1 MRRGAPAVLALAA
14 FACGRE
20 ESGADVAI
28 QALFAA
34 PASAQCIQ
42 IVATGAKRTVTASF
56 DVATGLSTQ
65 MLSLQGAPAGTVLFS
80 GNAFAVGCG
89 LIAATAQPTWVAD
102 SVVQSLTAGMTATFT
117 MIFRPN
123 GEATVGAD
131 FQDDA
136 YTAATIAGSGS
147 AGNVDGVGTAAQFNS
162 PFGVAIGSGVAYV
175 ADTGNKAIRKIAL
188 ATKSVSTLVLAGS
201 SSFVDLRGLTLS
213 GTLLYA
219 TDGCAI
225 RKVDLTANTQSILL
239 GDPAC
244 STGATFG
251 TLRGI
256 VVVGSSLFAADS
268 GRNVIRRID
277 LAGPTASVF
286 SGQSGVA
293 GAADGAAGVA
303 LFSAPEGLVADTR
316 FLYLADR
323 GNCTVRQVSQA
334 NGSAST
340 LAGLAGAC
348 AVVDDIGSAARF
360 QQPSGVAVSGTN
372 LFISDAAGQTLRR
385 IDLSFSAVVSIA
397 GSAGASGNL
406 DGRGSAARFNAPA
419 LIAVDSNGVLYVADS
434 GNHEIRSLTK

>member
-1 MRRGAPAVLALAA
+1 M
-14 FACGRE
+14 
-20 ESGADVAI
+20 I

-56 DVATGLSTQ
+56 DVAPGLSTQ
-65 MLSLQGAPAGTVLFS
+65 MLSLRGVPAGTVLFS
-80 GNAFAVGCG
+80 GSAFAVACG
-89 LIAATAQPTWVAD
+89 QIASTTQPTWLAD
-102 SVVQSLTAGMTATFT
+102 SVLQSLTAGMTATFT
-117 MIFRPN
+117 MIFHPN

-136 YTAATIAGSGS
+136 YTAATIAGSGTAGS
-147 AGNVDGVGTAAQFNS
+147 ADGIGTAAQFNS
-162 PFGVAIGSGVAYV
+162 PFGVAVSSGVVYI
-175 ADTGNKAIRKIAL
+175 ADTGNKAIRRIDL
-188 ATKSVSTLVLAGS
+188 TTKVVSTLTLTGGS
-201 SSFVDLRGLTLS
+201 AFVDLRGLALS

-244 STGATFG
+244 STGAIFG
-251 TLRGI
+251 ALRGI
-256 VVVGSSLFAADS
+256 VAVGSSLFVADS
-268 GRNVIRRID
+268 GKNVIRRID
-277 LAGPTASVF
+277 LAGPTASIF

-303 LFSAPEGLVADTR
+303 LFSAPEGLAADTQ

-340 LAGLAGAC
+340 LAGRAGAC
-348 AVVDDIGSAARF
+348 AVVDDVGSAARF
-360 QQPSGVAVSGTN
+360 QQPSGVALSGTN
-372 LFISDAAGQTLRR
+372 LFVSDAAGQTIRR

-397 GSAGASGNL
+397 GSAGVSGNL
-406 DGRGSAARFNAPA
+406 DGRGSTARFNAPA
-419 LIAVDSNGVLYVADS
+419 LIAVDSTGVLYVADS